1 MPIQTTEL
9 NPIETKIL
17 SILKNDIGN
26 AYSSK
31 EIAKSLDIAHST
43 ARKHLKS
50 LFDKGEVKRGKQKD
64 FNKTFFYYVE
74 N

>member
-1 MPIQTTEL
+1 MPIQTIEL
-9 NPIETKIL
+9 NPIEEKIFA
-17 SILKNDIGN
+17 ILKDNIGY

-31 EIAKSLDIAHST
+31 EIAEDLDIAHST
-43 ARKHLKS
+43 ARKHLLT
-50 LFDKGEVKRGKQKD
+50 LFNKREVKRGKQKD

>member
-9 NPIETKIL
+9 NPIEEKIL
-17 SILKNDIGN
+17 TILKENIGY

-31 EIAKSLDIAHST
+31 EIAEDLDIAHST
-43 ARKHLKS
+43 ARKHLLL
-50 LFDKGEVKRGKQKD
+50 LFNGREVKRGKQKD